1 MLRTLKTVM
10 RQDKEKFKIPKSVQ
24 PEERTAGDPDPD
36 DLEGRD
42 LSGREKQVCEDV
54 PVYRH

>member
-24 PEERTAGDPDPD
+24 QAIPIQTSDV
-36 DLEGRD
+36 
-42 LSGREKQVCEDV
+42 SG
-54 PVYRH
+54 VYQYP

>member
-24 PEERTAGDPDPD
+24 QAIPIQTIWKDGIF
-36 DLEGRD
+36 LVG
-42 LSGREKQVCEDV
+42 EKQVCEDV
-54 PVYRH
+54 PVYGHQL